1 MYFLDL
7 HELGKCLSLN
17 SWDRLVIMYDS
28 QKKQALPCDRRHE
41 PVTSHPFTVQ
51 YAPWS
56 GRNVTIPQLL
66 SIIQWSFSIHRP
78 FKTGMYTWFYF
89 ICSRGQVFSS
99 RLEYHMVLPYDCILH
114 TSKNS
119 LTCRKRTANCH
130 CWLLAQYQIINKT
143 KQKNNNPG
151 LETEFSFKMFP
162 VLENYRLLSDL

>member
-78 FKTGMYTWFYF
+78 FKTRIYTWFYF
-89 ICSRGQVFSS
+89 ICSRGQVS
-99 RLEYHMVLPYDCILH
+99 CIFLKIGVPHGFTLWLH
-114 TSKNS
+114 TSYLKEQSHLQKKDSQLS
-119 LTCRKRTANCH
+119 LLIVSPIPNHK
-130 CWLLAQYQIINKT
+130 QNKT
-143 KQKNNNPG
+143 KKQQPWIGNRILFQNVSCSGK
-151 LETEFSFKMFP
+151 L
-162 VLENYRLLSDL
+162 